1 MLKGKIAVVTG
12 GTRGIGYAIVRKF
25 LQNNAQVVLF
35 GLKKETVKKALEKL
49 TKENPSWKVEG
60 SWPDLTD
67 TVDVEREIKRIQENY
82 GKIDILVNNAGVS
95 DDKGIDEYNVEQF
108 TKIMQIN
115 VDAMIRTI
123 LPTVKGMKEHGGG
136 CIINTSSMVSK
147 NGQPGGVAYPVSKF
161 AVNGLTVSLAREL
174 GPYQIRVNA
183 VAPGVTK
190 TDMITELPDEELQP
204 IVQMIPLQ
212 RIADPEN
219 VADAFLFLA
228 SDMASYVTGAIL
240 PVDGAAIV

>member
-95 DDKGIDEYNVEQF
+95 DDKGIDEYNVERSIF
-108 TKIMQIN
+108 WLIM
-115 VDAMIRTI
+115 
-123 LPTVKGMKEHGGG
+123 
-136 CIINTSSMVSK
+136 
-147 NGQPGGVAYPVSKF
+147 
-161 AVNGLTVSLAREL
+161 RE
-174 GPYQIRVNA
+174 Y
-183 VAPGVTK
+183 
-190 TDMITELPDEELQP
+190 
-204 IVQMIPLQ
+204 QMIKGLMSIMSNSSQ
-212 RIADPEN
+212 RSCRSMWM
-219 VADAFLFLA
+219 L
-228 SDMASYVTGAIL
+228 
-240 PVDGAAIV
+240 